1 MTDLQ
6 KIVAEVTDIRRY
18 LHQYPATSY
27 EEFYISDKI
36 AEKLTEW
43 NIPFERGWA
52 VTGIVATI
60 KGKRD
65 SNRSIGLR
73 ADIDALDIVETSGQP
88 WASKISGKMHACGH
102 DGHTA
107 SLLGTAHYLSLNND
121 FAGTVY
127 LFFQPAEEG
136 GGGAI
141 RMIEQ
146 GLFDKYPVE
155 QVYAY
160 HNWPYLQR
168 GQIATRAGAI
178 LGAIDRVRISF
189 EGLGGHAASPHLTID
204 PIPAI
209 AHLTIALQTIVARN
223 IDPMKNAVV
232 SVTNLN
238 AGTGAENIIPKDA
251 SITISVR
258 SLDESVRDQLKER
271 ITSLVKT
278 TAEGFQLQYKIDYE
292 RGYDAT
298 VNDAECAAMAADVA
312 RAVVGK
318 DNVDDNTAPWLG
330 AEDFGAML
338 KKKAGCYVLIGQ
350 SEPDTP
356 DSPHN
361 KSLHHDAYDFN
372 DKIIPTAIQLFT
384 GIVKRVLG

>member
-1 MTDLQ
+1 MKDLNS
-6 KIVAEVTDIRRY
+6 IVETVTAIRRD
-18 LHQYPATSY
+18 LHQHPATSY

-36 AEKLTEW
+36 AETLTAW
-43 NIPFERGWA
+43 GIPFERGWA
-52 VTGIVATI
+52 ETGIVATI
-60 KGKRD
+60 KGTRP

-88 WASKISGKMHACGH
+88 WSSKIPGKMHACGH

-107 SLLGTAHYLSLNND
+107 SLLGTARYLSQNND

-141 RMIEQ
+141 RMIDQ

-155 QVYAY
+155 QVYAF
-160 HNWPYLQR
+160 HNWPYLKR

-209 AHLTIALQTIVARN
+209 ASLTMNLQTILGRN

-238 AGTGAENIIPKDA
+238 AGTGAKSIISKDA
-251 SITISVR
+251 SMTISVR
-258 SLDESVRDQLKER
+258 SLDEAVRDQLKER
-271 ITSLVKT
+271 ITSLVKS
-278 TAEGFQLQYKIDYE
+278 TAEGFNLKYNIDYE
-292 RGYDAT
+292 RGPDAV
-298 VNDAECAAMAADVA
+298 VNDGECVEIVSDVA
-312 RAVVGK
+312 CGIVGAT
-318 DNVDDNTAPWLG
+318 NVDQNVTPWLG

-338 KKKAGCYVLIGQ
+338 KKKPGCYVLIGQ
-350 SEPDTP
+350 SESDEA
-356 DSPHN
+356 SPHN

-372 DKIIPTAIQLFT
+372 DKIIPTAIQLFS
-384 GIVKRVLG
+384 GIVARVLK